1 MGMTNTVRELK
12 ESMGNMKNI
21 IKRKLCEE
29 MVNADSIDTELV
41 ELTKDLFKMCDLS
54 MTLMEQQAETMERM
68 DNKLDTV
75 VNEILRS
82 KG

>member
-1 MGMTNTVRELK
+1 MIMTNTVRELK
-12 ESMGNMKNI
+12 ESMDNMKNI
-21 IKRKLCEE
+21 VKRKLCEE

-41 ELTKDLFKMCDLS
+41 ELTQDLFKMCDLS
-54 MTLMEQQAETMERM
+54 MKLMKQQAETMERM
-68 DNKLDTV
+68 DDKLNTV